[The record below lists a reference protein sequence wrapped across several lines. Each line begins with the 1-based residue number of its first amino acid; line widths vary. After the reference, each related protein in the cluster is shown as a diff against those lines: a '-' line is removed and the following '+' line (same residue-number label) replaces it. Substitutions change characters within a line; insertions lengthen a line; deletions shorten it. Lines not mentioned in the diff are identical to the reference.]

1 MIRATTC
8 PDTALELLRSG
19 MWPVA
24 IKTGGKAPIGNSWG
38 STRPTEQSLCET
50 FQSCPEAGVGL
61 LLGPEGG
68 IIDIECDG
76 PEGQDSLT
84 KLMGGQIVPT
94 FGWSSARGPHHLFR
108 YDPRLAR
115 YGKSILKLPDLP
127 GLEIRIGGNRKQ
139 LQSNCPPTVGADG
152 KPREWNGNDE
162 VANLPEAVFSFL
174 DTALASPKREVSP
187 HPSRGLTPD
196 TAFAVNSACSAY
208 TTAALDD
215 ECQAVALAPDGEQN
229 STLNKAAFALGQLV
243 GTGALDRSVVE
254 RRLLEAAADYV
265 QKDGEAQARA
275 TIRSGLDAGQNEPR
289 DLSHLDANRHGRP
302 DPVNGQSAASP
313 RSVVDGKAQGAKR
326 RGRRYV
332 TLGRPWSEKG
342 IGELPDD
349 DEPSESDDCEEPGS
363 NGKPQNS
370 MGKSRSESQVQ
381 VLLNLARDI
390 RLFHSAEMR
399 PYAKVFVPKR
409 EEPPVTEHHQVLGVR
424 SQAFKSWLLVAFL
437 RLTGSAPPSE
447 ALTSAIRTLEAK
459 ACHEGREEA
468 VFLRVGNAGDH
479 HYVDLCDYAWRVVE
493 ISGGGWRVLDE
504 SPVAFR
510 RTSGMLSLPTP
521 VPGGSLSLLRP
532 YVNVAGDDD
541 FKLLVAWLVT
551 CLRPIGPYPVMMFQG
566 EQGSAKST
574 TSRVLRSLIDP
585 HSTPLRSE
593 PKSARDLMV
602 TANASWLIALDNL
615 SAVWPWLSDA
625 LCRLATGGGFA
636 TRALYSDE
644 DETHFNAMRPILL
657 NGIDDVAE
665 RPDLLDRA
673 ILLRLPTIP
682 ENQRQEESKFWSK
695 FEAERPQIF
704 GALIDVFAQAL
715 KVLPDVHLD
724 RLPRMA
730 DFARFGEAV
739 SRSQGWGDGA
749 FLRAYRKNI
758 EGVTESAAEAS
769 PVATAIL
776 KLMTERIED
785 EWQGTSG
792 ELLAALTGQIN
803 EREAKAKGWPQ
814 TPRKLSNELI
824 RLAPVLR
831 RLGIAYTR
839 LESRTNKG
847 RKVILSK
854 ALPPAVGDE
863 PSQQSPL
870 TPGLENKGISSDGS
884 RNDASATTATVT
896 GSPMHSHS
904 DNPLIYRDLQHSGD
918 GRDGRD
924 AESRDIP
931 TRQDL
936 ADSNA
941 VEERRAIQDEE
952 VEYF

>member
-1 MIRATTC
+1 MIQATTC
-8 PDTALELLRSG
+8 LNTALELLHLG

-24 IKTGGKAPIGNSWG
+24 IKTGEKAPIGDSWG
-38 STRPTEQSLCET
+38 STQPTEESLRET
-50 FQSCPEAGVGL
+50 FQRFPKAGVGL
-61 LLGPEGG
+61 LLGPEVG

-76 PEGQDSLT
+76 PEGEESL
-84 KLMGGQIVPT
+84 KRLMGGEIILT
-94 FGWSSARGPHHLFR
+94 LGWSSARGPHHLFR

-115 YGKSILKLPDLP
+115 YRKSILKLPDLP
-127 GLEIRIGGNRKQ
+127 GLEIRIGGNGKQ

-152 KPREWNGNDE
+152 KPREWNGNDD
-162 VANLPEAVFSFL
+162 VASLPEAVFSFL
-174 DTALASPKREVSP
+174 DTALASPRREVSP
-187 HPSRGLTPD
+187 HPSRGPTPD
-196 TAFAVNSACSAY
+196 MTLAVNSACSAY
-208 TTAALDD
+208 ATAALDD

-229 STLNKAAFALGQLV
+229 DTLNKAAFALGQLV
-243 GTGALDRSVVE
+243 EAGALDRSVVE
-254 RRLLEAAADYV
+254 RRLLEAAAGYV

-289 DLSHLDANRHGRP
+289 DLSHLDVHQNGRP
-302 DPVNGQSAASP
+302 DPVNGQS
-313 RSVVDGKAQGAKR
+313 VVNGKAQGAKR
-326 RGRRYV
+326 RGRRHV

-349 DEPSESDDCEEPGS
+349 EPSESDDCCEEPGS

-370 MGKSRSESQVQ
+370 MGKSRSQSQVQ

-390 RLFHSAEMR
+390 TLFHSADMR
-399 PYAKVFVPKR
+399 PYAKVFVPKQQ
-409 EEPPVTEHHQVLGVR
+409 EEAAIAEHYQVLGVKT
-424 SQAFKSWLLVAFL
+424 QAFKSWLLVAYL
-437 RLTGSAPPSE
+437 RETGSAPPTE

-459 ACHEGREEA
+459 ACHEGREEP
-468 VFLRVGNAGDH
+468 VYLRVGKAGDSH
-479 HYVDLCDYAWRVVE
+479 DLDLCDSAWRVVE

-521 VPGGSLSLLRP
+521 VRGGSLSRLRP
-532 YVNVAGDDD
+532 YVNVPNDDD
-541 FKLLVAWLVT
+541 FKLLVAWLAA
-551 CLRPIGPYPVMMFQG
+551 CLRPTGPYPVLMIQG

-574 TSRVLRSLIDP
+574 TSRVLRLLIDP

-615 SAVWPWLSDA
+615 SGVWPWLSDA
-625 LCRLATGGGFA
+625 LCRLSTGGGFA

-644 DETHFNAMRPILL
+644 DETHFNAMRPILV
-657 NGIDDVAE
+657 NGIDDVAD

-673 ILLRLPTIP
+673 ILLRLPMIP
-682 ENQRQEESKFWSK
+682 EHQRQEESKFWSK
-695 FEAERPQIF
+695 FEADRPQIL
-704 GALIDVFAQAL
+704 GALLEVLAQAL
-715 KVLPDVHLD
+715 KILPDVRLD

-739 SRSQGWGDGA
+739 GRSQGWGDGA

-776 KLMTERIED
+776 KLMTEHNED
-785 EWQGTSG
+785 EWQGTPG

-803 EREAKAKGWPQ
+803 EKEAKAMGWPQ
-814 TPRKLSNELI
+814 TPRKLSSELI

-831 RLGIAYTR
+831 RLGISYTR
-839 LESRTNKG
+839 LEKTNKG
-847 RKVILSK
+847 RRVILSK
-854 ALPPAVGDE
+854 TPPPSVGDE
-863 PSQQSPL
+863 PSQQSPPTQSL
-870 TPGLENKGISSDGS
+870 KNKGFSSDGS
-884 RNDASATTATVT
+884 GDVVSASTATVT
-896 GSPMHSHS
+896 GSPTNSHTY
-904 DNPLIYRDLQHSGD
+904 NPWNHQGLRHSGD
-918 GRDGRD
+918 GRDGCD
-924 AESRDIP
+924 AETRDLSID
-931 TRQDL
+931 QDR
-936 ADSNA
+936 ADSFA
-941 VEERRAIQDEE
+941 DEERPAIQNDE